1 MTALVESLAWDSEFF
16 GRKVG
21 RARVGR
27 LDEATAA
34 RLVADADAAGLEC
47 VYFIGAIDDL
57 DTILAAEAHGFH
69 LVDVRVVL
77 ERATDAPLPDGE
89 DRERFVV
96 DGAREG
102 DRARL
107 EEIARQVARQSR
119 YAFDPHFATADTERL
134 YRTWVANAL
143 DGYADAV
150 VVAREAA
157 GGDPLGF
164 VCCKMHGEL
173 CDLQLV
179 GVDVAH
185 RQRRIAHALLCA
197 CIGWASGRSARRV
210 QMVTQARNV
219 AAQRL
224 CQGLGFLT
232 REVSLYYHLW
242 RPSPAAPR

>member
-1 MTALVESLAWDSEFF
+1 MAALVEKLDWDSEFF
-16 GRKVG
+16 ARRIG

-27 LDEATAA
+27 LDDAIARRLVEEAT
-34 RLVADADAAGLEC
+34 AAGLEC
-47 VYFIGAIDDL
+47 VYFIAAIDDL
-57 DTILAAEAHGFH
+57 DTVLAAEAHGFH

-77 ERATDAPLPDGE
+77 ERATDLPLPDGD
-89 DRERFVV
+89 DRERFVI
-96 DGAREG
+96 DGARA
-102 DRARL
+102 DDLPRL

-119 YAFDPHFATADTERL
+119 YAFDRRFAPADTERL
-134 YRTWVANAL
+134 YRTWVGNAL
-143 DGYADAV
+143 AGYADAV
-150 VVAREAA
+150 LVAREAA
-157 GGDPLGF
+157 GGPPLGF

-197 CIGWASGRSARRV
+197 SLGWATGRGARRL

-242 RPSPAAPR
+242 LPPPAPAR